1 MAEEGLTAGGLRRT
15 VAELVDEE
23 PESITDEMN
32 LFEVG
37 LDSIVLM
44 QLVGRWRRAGA
55 DIDFAELAQ
64 QPTIGAWATLL
75 RQKAGVTPADGPVA
89 DQDPVGTGPEEHADG
104 LFPLALMQHAY
115 WVGRGEHQ
123 QFGGVAAHLYVEFD
137 GTGVQPQRLERAIE
151 RLVAHHEMLRVRI
164 TDNGEQE
171 ILARPGWGGLTVHDL
186 RETDAAQ
193 TERRLTHTRETL
205 SHQLLDIENG
215 EVFSTALSL
224 LPDGRTRLHVDVDMV
239 AADAVS
245 YRVILADLAR
255 LYGDPDVRLPPI
267 GYGYRR
273 YLSARPESRR
283 AAASRA
289 AEFWQRRLPD
299 LPGAPELPLVPAGST
314 ARAGRR
320 AFLLPPHLRAA
331 LTRAARS
338 RGVTPAMTVTTAFAE
353 VLGAWSA
360 EPRFLLNVPI
370 FDREQV
376 HPDIDRVV
384 GDFTSSV
391 LLEVDLT
398 ESVTFAERVR
408 RVQDRLHADTTH
420 AGYSGVEVLRDLSR
434 RNGEQVIAPVV
445 FTSGLNLGEL
455 FDEAVRRHFGDPVWI
470 ISQGP
475 QVLLDAQVTEV
486 DGGLLVNWDVRENE
500 FAPGVIDAMFAAFE
514 HLVRL
519 AAEDGAAWDAPVGD
533 LRPEGQRAVRARVND
548 TTVPSTPRLL
558 HEDFFAL
565 SRRAPDAPALL
576 GDAAGPLSYAELAQR
591 ALRVAAALRACG
603 VDRGDAVGVTLPK
616 GPDQIVAVLGVLAA
630 GGTYVPIGV
639 EQPAARA
646 ERIAGL
652 AGLRVVVTEEAGPGR
667 LAPAAALAGYEP
679 LAGPCS
685 CDPEQAAYLLF
696 TSGSTGE
703 PKGVEVAHRA
713 AMNTIDDLVERF
725 ELGSSDRTLGVSA
738 LDFDLS
744 VFDVFAP
751 LSVGGAVV
759 VVDEDGR
766 RDAQRWA
773 GLIRES
779 GVTVLNC
786 VPALLDM
793 ILTAGVALGRSLRLV
808 LLGGDRVG
816 ADLPGRLV
824 EAVPG
829 CRFAGLGGTTE
840 TAIHSTVCEVGPV
853 PPEWTSVPYGRPLRN
868 VCLRVVDALGRDV
881 PDWVPGE
888 LWIGGA
894 GVALRYRGDPER
906 TADRFVLH
914 EGQRWYRTGDRAR
927 YWPDG
932 TVEFLGR
939 RDNQVKLRGMRIELG
954 EVEAALL
961 ADPQVHS
968 AVAMV
973 RRSATP
979 ALVGAVVPAAVVPAA
994 DADPEQIREGLR
1006 ERVPPYMIPERLLV
1020 LGDLP
1025 LTRNGKVD
1033 RRALELRAEQAWA
1046 RDTGTGR
1053 VAPRSTLERAITRIW
1068 ASVLPVGDTGR
1079 IGVTDSLF
1087 ALGGDSVLA
1096 TAIVAR
1102 LRSELDIP
1110 AVSVR
1115 MLFAAPTI
1123 AGLAERIL
1131 ATEQT
1136 PARLERVAE
1145 IFLEID
1151 ALSGDEVDAELGE
1164 AVTGR

>member
-1 MAEEGLTAGGLRRT
+1 MPEEGLTAGGLRRT
-15 VAELVDEE
+15 VAELVEEE

-44 QLVGRWRRAGA
+44 QLVGRWRRGGVE
-55 DIDFAELAQ
+55 IDFAELAQ

-75 RQKAGVTPADGPVA
+75 RQKAGVTRSAGPVA
-89 DQDPVGTGPEEHADG
+89 DQDPVGTGPEEEDAG
-104 LFPLALMQHAY
+104 ELFPLALMQHAY
-115 WVGRGEHQ
+115 WVGREENQ

-151 RLVAHHEMLRVRI
+151 RLVARHDMLRVRI
-164 TDNGEQE
+164 TDNGEQH
-171 ILARPGWGGLTVHDL
+171 ILARSGWRGLAVHDL
-186 RETDAAQ
+186 REMDAAQ
-193 TERRLTHTRETL
+193 TERRLTDIRETL
-205 SHQLLDIENG
+205 SNQLLDIENG

-224 LPDGRTRLHVDVDMV
+224 LPDGRTWLHVDVDMV
-239 AADAVS
+239 AADAIS
-245 YRVILADLAR
+245 YRLVLADLAR
-255 LYGDPDVRLPPI
+255 LYGNPDVRLPPI
-267 GYGYRR
+267 GYSYRR
-273 YLSARPESRR
+273 YLSARPDSRR
-283 AAASRA
+283 ATASRA
-289 AEFWQRRLPD
+289 AEFWQRRLPE
-299 LPGAPELPLVPAGST
+299 LPGAPELPLVHPGS
-314 ARAGRR
+314 APRAGRR
-320 AFLLPPHLRAA
+320 AFRLPPQLRAA
-331 LTRAARS
+331 LTSAARR
-338 RGVTPAMTVTTAFAE
+338 RGVTPAMTVATAFAE

-376 HPDIDRVV
+376 HPDIDKVV

-398 ESVTFAERVR
+398 ESVTFAERVH
-408 RVQDRLHADTTH
+408 RVQDRLHADTSH

-434 RNGEQVIAPVV
+434 RSGEQVIAPVV
-445 FTSGLNLGEL
+445 FTSALNLGEL
-455 FDEAVRRHFGDPVWI
+455 FDAAVHRHFGDPVWI

-475 QVLLDAQVTEV
+475 QVLLDAQVSEV
-486 DGGLLVNWDVRENE
+486 DGGLLVNWDARENE
-500 FAPGVIDAMFAAFE
+500 FAPGVVDAMFEAFE
-514 HLVRL
+514 RLVRL
-519 AAEDGAAWDAPVGD
+519 AAEDGPAWDTPVGD

-548 TTVPSTPRLL
+548 TTAPSTPRLL
-558 HEDFFAL
+558 HEAFFEL
-565 SRRAPDAPALL
+565 SRRAPDAPAVL
-576 GDAAGPLSYAELAQR
+576 GDTAGPLSYAELAQR

-603 VDRGDAVGVTLPK
+603 VDRGDPVGVTLPK

-646 ERIAGL
+646 GRIAGL
-652 AGLRVVVTEEAGPGR
+652 AGLRVTVTTEDGPGR
-667 LAPAAALAGYEP
+667 LALTTALAGCEP

-703 PKGVEVAHRA
+703 PKGVEIPHRA

-725 ELGSSDRTLGVSA
+725 GLGPSDRTLGVSA

-744 VFDVFAP
+744 VFDIFAP
-751 LSVGGAVV
+751 LSAGGAVA

-773 GLIRES
+773 ELIRES

-793 ILTAGVALGRSLRLV
+793 LLTTGVALGRSLRLV
-808 LLGGDRVG
+808 LLGGDWVG
-816 ADLPGRLV
+816 ADLPGRLA

-829 CRFAGLGGTTE
+829 CRFVGLGGTTE
-840 TAIHSTVCEVGPV
+840 TAIHSTVCEVDSV

-868 VCLRVVDALGRDV
+868 VQLRVVDALGRDV

-906 TADRFVLH
+906 TAERFVRH
-914 EGQRWYRTGDRAR
+914 EGQRWYRTGDRAC

-961 ADPQVHS
+961 ADRQVHS

-973 RRSATP
+973 TRTATP
-979 ALVGAVVPAAVVPAA
+979 ALVAAVVPVG
-994 DADPEQIREGLR
+994 DTDPEQIRDGLL
-1006 ERVPPYMIPERLLV
+1006 ERVPPYMVPERLLV
-1020 LGDLP
+1020 LGELP

-1033 RRALELRAEQAWA
+1033 RRALEVLAEQAWA
-1046 RDTGTGR
+1046 EDTGTGR
-1053 VAPRSTLERAITRIW
+1053 VAPRTALEHAITRIW
-1068 ASVLPVGDTGR
+1068 ASVLPVGDAAR

-1123 AGLAERIL
+1123 AGLTERIL

-1136 PARLERVAE
+1136 PTRLERVAE

>member
-1 MAEEGLTAGGLRRT
+1 MAEEGPTAGGLRRT
-15 VAELVDEE
+15 VAELVDEQ

-32 LFEVG
+32 LFEAG

-44 QLVGRWRRAGA
+44 QLVGRWRRAGV

-64 QPTIGAWATLL
+64 QPTIGAWTTLL
-75 RQKAGVTPADGPVA
+75 RQKAGVTPAEGPVA
-89 DQDPVGTGPEEHADG
+89 DQDPAGTGPEQDSDG

-115 WVGRGEHQ
+115 WVGREESQ

-137 GTGVQPQRLERAIE
+137 GTGVQQQRLERAIE
-151 RLVAHHEMLRVRI
+151 RLVARHDMLRVRI
-164 TDNGEQE
+164 TDNGAQQ
-171 ILARPGWGGLTVHDL
+171 ILARSGWRGLTAHDL
-186 RETDAAQ
+186 RELDAAQ
-193 TERRLTHTRETL
+193 TERRLARTRERL

-215 EVFSTALSL
+215 DVFSIALSL
-224 LPDGRTRLHVDVDMV
+224 LPGGRTRLHIDIDMV

-245 YRVILADLAR
+245 YRIILADLAR
-255 LYGDPDVRLPPI
+255 LYEDTDVRLPPI
-267 GYGYRR
+267 RHSYRS
-273 YLSARPESRR
+273 YLSVRPELRR
-283 AAASRA
+283 ARTSRA
-289 AEFWQRRLPD
+289 AEFWQRRLPE

-314 ARAGRR
+314 PRASRR
-320 AFLLPPHLRAA
+320 AFLLPPQLRAA

-360 EPRFLLNVPI
+360 EPRFLLNLPI

-376 HPDIDRVV
+376 HPDIDKVV

-398 ESVTFAERVR
+398 ESVTFVERVR

-420 AGYSGVEVLRDLSR
+420 ASYSGVEVLRDLSR

-445 FTSGLNLGEL
+445 FTSGLNFGEL

-500 FAPGVIDAMFAAFE
+500 FAPGVIDAMFEAFE
-514 HLVRL
+514 RLVRL
-519 AAEDGAAWDAPVGD
+519 AAEDGPAWDAPVGD
-533 LRPEGQRAVRARVND
+533 LRPEDQRAVRARVND
-548 TTVPSTPRLL
+548 TTAPGTPRLL

-565 SRRAPDAPALL
+565 SRRIPDAPALL
-576 GDAAGPLSYAELAQR
+576 GDAAGPLSYAELARR
-591 ALRVAAALRACG
+591 ALRVAAALRASG

-646 ERIAGL
+646 ERITGL
-652 AGLRVVVTEEAGPGR
+652 AGLRMVVTGEDGPGR
-667 LAPAAALAGYEP
+667 LALATALTRYEP
-679 LAGPCS
+679 LAGPGI

-703 PKGVEVAHRA
+703 PKGVEIAHRA

-725 ELGSSDRTLGVSA
+725 GLGPADRTLGVSA

-744 VFDVFAP
+744 VFDIFAP

-759 VVDEDGR
+759 VVGEDGR
-766 RDAQRWA
+766 REAQRWA
-773 GLIRES
+773 ELIRES

-793 ILTAGVALGRSLRLV
+793 ILTTGVALGRSLRLV
-808 LLGGDRVG
+808 LLGGDWVG
-816 ADLPGRLV
+816 VDLPGRLA
-824 EAVPG
+824 EAVPD
-829 CRFAGLGGTTE
+829 CRFVGLGGTTE
-840 TAIHSTVCEVGPV
+840 TAIHSTVCEVGSV

-868 VCLRVVDALGRDV
+868 VQLRVVDALGRDV

-906 TADRFVLH
+906 TAERFVLH

-961 ADPQVHS
+961 ADRQVHS

-973 RRSATP
+973 TRVATP
-979 ALVGAVVPAAVVPAA
+979 TLVAGVVPAA
-994 DADPEQIREGLR
+994 DADPEHIREGLR
-1006 ERVPPYMIPERLLV
+1006 ERVPPYMVPERLLV
-1020 LGDLP
+1020 LAELP

-1033 RRALELRAEQAWA
+1033 RRALGVLAEQTWA
-1046 RDTGTGR
+1046 REVDAER
-1053 VAPRSTLERAITRIW
+1053 VAPRTMVERAIRQIW
-1068 ASVLPVGDTGR
+1068 TSVLPVGDAAR

-1087 ALGGDSVLA
+1087 SLGGDSVLA

-1102 LRSELDIP
+1102 LREELDIP

-1123 AGLAERIL
+1123 TGLAERIL

-1164 AVTGR
+1164 AVTGG